1 MYATATLGSLSL
13 LATIFEATTV
23 PPASA
28 QHIQTQRWS
37 PMCARMRFSLRHVVV
52 ANSVCRTLNIYKNIL
67 SCILFTRKF
76 DITWSPLPFVKRLH
90 SRFNIPYPRENLCL
104 SGILGTR
111 KFKRATMIIMHSPK
125 SYLPRHASNSLTWNR
140 FSAKQEKKEEES
152 CVSWMRIIIVVTNK
166 AW

>member
-28 QHIQTQRWS
+28 QHTQTQRWS

-90 SRFNIPYPRENLCL
+90 SVFRYPIP
-104 SGILGTR
+104 TR
-111 KFKRATMIIMHSPK
+111 KSLPLRHFKHPK
-125 SYLPRHASNSLTWNR
+125 VWTRNNDYYAFTKILSTAACFKLSYLKQIFREAREKRGRELRQLNANHNR
-140 FSAKQEKKEEES
+140 GD
-152 CVSWMRIIIVVTNK
+152 
-166 AW
+166 